1 MIWLSEEW
9 TEVYVFF
16 VVLLKFFFSISAEAA
31 VPDFNSQQESVLQN
45 RVSSSSG
52 DATTSGL
59 LQSPRERNKS
69 KLPSYFSSW
78 ASQSSGKDLF
88 LIPCDLSM
96 WFVSVFLHYGFLV
109 LEALAIFFY
118 RFLRH
123 KFRQYHLWK
132 KIRGNFL
139 HFFLITLF
147 RSDYFKLSSEIN
159 QVVYFYT
166 WLLYLASTGSAS
178 WNEYF
183 Y

>member
-1 MIWLSEEW
+1 MIEW
-9 TEVYVFF
+9 RMNYGFF
-16 VVLLKFFFSISAEAA
+16 VVLLKFFFSIPAEAA
-31 VPDFNSQQESVLQN
+31 VPDFNSQQESLLQN

-109 LEALAIFFY
+109 LEALAIFLIGFSDISSDSITSG
-118 RFLRH
+118 RKLEVIFC
-123 KFRQYHLWK
+123 
-132 KIRGNFL
+132 I
-139 HFFLITLF
+139 FFL
-147 RSDYFKLSSEIN
+147 
-159 QVVYFYT
+159 
-166 WLLYLASTGSAS
+166 
-178 WNEYF
+178 
-183 Y
+183 